1 MEEWFERSETFFL
14 FFYHER
20 VLLSCPLYV
29 LSLRLLL
36 INQKY
41 NAAIKDQDN
50 REKKKK
56 EWDTIINSTFEL
68 NLPFLSFLN
77 ADHLI

>member
-1 MEEWFERSETFFL
+1 MIRKVRDFFYL
-14 FFYHER
+14 FIFFYHEC

-29 LSLRLLL
+29 LSLCLLL
-36 INQKY
+36 INQRY

-50 REKKKK
+50 RERKKD
-56 EWDTIINSTFEL
+56 WDTIITSTFEL